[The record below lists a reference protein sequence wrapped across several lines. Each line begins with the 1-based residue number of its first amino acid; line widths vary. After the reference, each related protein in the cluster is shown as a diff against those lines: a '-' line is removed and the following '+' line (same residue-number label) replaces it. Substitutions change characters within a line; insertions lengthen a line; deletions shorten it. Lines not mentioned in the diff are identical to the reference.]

1 MSSNVAKFQPS
12 DQTIAV
18 MRESLYP
25 GASEQSVRLALSY
38 CHARGFDPFLKPV
51 HIVPMWVKDA
61 ATGVGGMRDI
71 LMPGI
76 ALYRIQ
82 AARTGHYAGKAE
94 PVFGPD
100 VTRTLGG
107 VHVTFPQWCSVTVQR
122 VVDGKICQFTAKEFW
137 IENYATAKK
146 ETDAPNA
153 MWKKRAYGQIAKV
166 AEAQALRMAFPEET
180 GGEPT
185 SEEMEGKTFSG
196 QTIDEHP
203 TQNQQP
209 TNKNTT
215 KIHDVEPEKPRPD
228 PNAAA
233 REFAEKTIKNMDR
246 ASNADKLAA
255 WLTDPQNTQAR
266 ADIMAV
272 SADLGNALE
281 AAIKAACDRLGIKTD
296 TLGQDVVS
304 SVRLGRD
311 IPLTPDADIPSL
323 DESFPGDRLADNSIR
338 NKNNGISKQQNY

>member
-1 MSSNVAKFQPS
+1 MLHSRNGVALPFSVLLTGKSVNSRQKNFGSRITPPRKKKPTLPTPCGRNAPTGRSPKLLRRRRYVWRFQ
-12 DQTIAV
+12 
-18 MRESLYP
+18 
-25 GASEQSVRLALSY
+25 
-38 CHARGFDPFLKPV
+38 
-51 HIVPMWVKDA
+51 
-61 ATGVGGMRDI
+61 
-71 LMPGI
+71 
-76 ALYRIQ
+76 
-82 AARTGHYAGKAE
+82 
-94 PVFGPD
+94 
-100 VTRTLGG
+100 
-107 VHVTFPQWCSVTVQR
+107 
-122 VVDGKICQFTAKEFW
+122 
-137 IENYATAKK
+137 
-146 ETDAPNA
+146 
-153 MWKKRAYGQIAKV
+153 KKRAESLPARRWK
-166 AEAQALRMAFPEET
+166 EKSFP
-180 GGEPT
+180 PKRLAII
-185 SEEMEGKTFSG
+185 KTKKQHQQ
-196 QTIDEHP
+196 QTK
-203 TQNQQP
+203 
-209 TNKNTT
+209 KNTT

-323 DESFPGDRLADNSIR
+323 DESFPGDRVADNSIR